1 MDMSIKDLLNFKIKK
16 INKFK
21 PIDEIDK
28 EIYKLYT
35 NYKKKM
41 TFKKW
46 KLEHKQ
52 EFKKYNQKYYIEDK
66 EQRIKKS
73 MNYNSNNKDKIK
85 KHKLKYFM
93 SKYITCDVC
102 GSYYSSVNK
111 SNHIKS
117 VKHCYILLKKQLN
130 I

>member
-1 MDMSIKDLLNFKIKK
+1 MDMSIKDLLNYNIKK
-16 INKFK
+16 IIKFK
-21 PIDEIDK
+21 FIDVIDK
-28 EIYKLYT
+28 EIYKLYIT
-35 NYKKKM
+35 YKKKM

-46 KLEHKQ
+46 KLEHKE
-52 EFKKYNQKYYIEDK
+52 EFKKYNHKYYIEDK

-73 MNYNSNNKDKIK
+73 INYNTNNKDKIN
-85 KHKLKYFM
+85 KHKKKYFQ

-102 GSYYSSVNK
+102 SSYYSSVNK

-117 VKHCYILLKKQLN
+117 VKHCYILLQKQLN